1 MKAALEASRFQFR
14 RGEGERET
22 SGEDGAHVGALRIL
36 SAAMRDN
43 RNSRTQRPSHGSPP
57 HGGPRAA
64 AGDGHQNAEGQLVFG
79 VEPVRELIAA
89 APAAVR
95 VLYVRAGVER
105 RFAAEIESIRAC
117 GAQVVSVEEERLNRM
132 TGAGAHHQG
141 VVAIIREYEY
151 TPFEAI
157 LREHPDPLLVVD
169 GVTDP
174 RNLGAILRSAECAG
188 AGAVV
193 IARDRTVGLT
203 PAAFKASAGA
213 WVHLRIARCGNVA
226 QALETLKSAG
236 YWIVALA
243 PGGELSLYELD
254 TTRRLAFV
262 VGSEGK
268 GVRQVVRK
276 NSDFVVSVPMRGKVE
291 SLNVSVAA
299 AVVLFEVAR
308 KRAK

>member
-1 MKAALEASRFQFR
+1 
-14 RGEGERET
+14 
-22 SGEDGAHVGALRIL
+22 
-36 SAAMRDN
+36 MRDN
-43 RNSRTQRPSHGSPP
+43 RNPRTQRPSHGSPP

-64 AGDGHQNAEGQLVFG
+64 GGDGRQSAEGQLVFG
-79 VEPVRELIAA
+79 VEPVRELISA
-89 APAAVR
+89 APAAVQ
-95 VLYVRAGVER
+95 VLYVRGER
-105 RFAAEIESIRAC
+105 RFAAEIESIRAY
-117 GAQVVSVEEERLNRM
+117 GAQIVSVEEERLNRM
-132 TGAGAHHQG
+132 AGAGAHHQG

-151 TPFEAI
+151 TPFETI
-157 LREHPDPLLVVD
+157 LREHPDPLVVVD

-203 PAAFKASAGA
+203 PAAIKASAGS
-213 WVHLRIARCGNVA
+213 WIHLKIARCGNVA
-226 QALETLKSAG
+226 QALEALKSAG

-243 PGGELSLYELD
+243 PGGELSLYALD

-276 NSDFVVSVPMRGKVE
+276 NSDFVVSIPMRGKVE
-291 SLNVSVAA
+291 SLNVSVAT

>member
-1 MKAALEASRFQFR
+1 M
-14 RGEGERET
+14 
-22 SGEDGAHVGALRIL
+22 
-36 SAAMRDN
+36 
-43 RNSRTQRPSHGSPP
+43 QRPPHGAPP
-57 HGGPRAA
+57 HGGPRAT
-64 AGDGHQNAEGQLVFG
+64 AGNGPHSAEGQLVFG
-79 VEPVRELIAA
+79 VEPVRELISA

-95 VLYVRAGVER
+95 VLYVRAGIER
-105 RFAAEIESIRAC
+105 RFVAEIESIRAC
-117 GAQVVSVEEERLNRM
+117 GAQIVSVEEEQLHRM
-132 TGAGAHHQG
+132 AGAGAHHQG
-141 VVAIIREYEY
+141 IVAVIRDYEY
-151 TPFEAI
+151 APFEAI
-157 LREHPDPLLVVD
+157 LREHPDPLIVVD

-203 PAAFKASAGA
+203 PAAIKASAGA
-213 WVHLRIARCGNVA
+213 WIHLKIARCGNVA
-226 QALETLKSAG
+226 QALEALKSAG

-254 TTRRLAFV
+254 TTRQLAFV

-276 NSDFVVSVPMRGKVE
+276 NSDFVVSIPMRGKVE

-299 AVVLFEVAR
+299 ALVLFEVAR

>member
-1 MKAALEASRFQFR
+1 
-14 RGEGERET
+14 
-22 SGEDGAHVGALRIL
+22 
-36 SAAMRDN
+36 MRDN
-43 RNSRTQRPSHGSPP
+43 RNSRPRRYSHAGPSP

-64 AGDGHQNAEGQLVFG
+64 AGDEHPSAQGQLVFG
-79 VEPVRELIAA
+79 IEPVRELILA

-95 VLYVRAGVER
+95 VLYIRAGAER

-117 GAQVVSVEEERLNRM
+117 GGQIVSAEEERLKRM
-132 TGAGAHHQG
+132 AGAGAHHQG
-141 VVAIIREYEY
+141 VVAIIRDYEY
-151 TPFEAI
+151 TAFETI
-157 LREHPDPLLVVD
+157 LSEHPDPILVVD

-203 PAAFKASAGA
+203 PAAIKASAGA

-226 QALETLKSAG
+226 QALEALKSAG

-268 GVRQVVRK
+268 GVRQVVRR
-276 NSDFVVSVPMRGKVE
+276 NSDFVVSIPMRGKVE

>member
-1 MKAALEASRFQFR
+1 MKTALEASRFQFR

-22 SGEDGAHVGALRIL
+22 SGEDGAHVGAVRIL

-43 RNSRTQRPSHGSPP
+43 RNARTQRRSHGSPP

-64 AGDGHQNAEGQLVFG
+64 AGDGHQSAEGQLVFG
-79 VEPVRELIAA
+79 VEPVRELISAA
-89 APAAVR
+89 SAAVR
-95 VLYVRAGVER
+95 VLYVRAG
-105 RFAAEIESIRAC
+105 AEIESIRAC
-117 GAQVVSVEEERLNRM
+117 GAQIVSVEEERLNRM
-132 TGAGAHHQG
+132 AGAGAHHQG

-151 TPFEAI
+151 TPFETI

-174 RNLGAILRSAECAG
+174 RNLGAILRSAACAG
-188 AGAVV
+188 AAAVV

-203 PAAFKASAGA
+203 PAAIKASAGA

-226 QALETLKSAG
+226 QALEALKSAG

-243 PGGELSLYELD
+243 QGGELSLYELD

>member
-1 MKAALEASRFQFR
+1 
-14 RGEGERET
+14 
-22 SGEDGAHVGALRIL
+22 
-36 SAAMRDN
+36 MRDN
-43 RNSRTQRPSHGSPP
+43 RNPRTRRYSHGDPP

-64 AGDGHQNAEGQLVFG
+64 AGDGHPSAEGQLVFG
-79 VEPVRELIAA
+79 VEPVRELISA
-89 APAAVR
+89 APAAVQA
-95 VLYVRAGVER
+95 LYVRAGAER

-117 GAQVVSVEEERLNRM
+117 GAQIVSVEEERLNRM
-132 TGAGAHHQG
+132 AGAGAHHQG
-141 VVAIIREYEY
+141 IAAVTREYEY

-203 PAAFKASAGA
+203 PAAIKASAGA

-226 QALETLKSAG
+226 QALEALKSAG

-243 PGGELSLYELD
+243 PGGELSLYA
-254 TTRRLAFV
+254 LA
-262 VGSEGK
+262 
-268 GVRQVVRK
+268 
-276 NSDFVVSVPMRGKVE
+276 NHARGLWALAGIARPNAGGHCPHPNPLPGQGEKE
-291 SLNVSVAA
+291 
-299 AVVLFEVAR
+299 FETKSSASSGYGFFQAR
-308 KRAK
+308 PSARIR

>member
-1 MKAALEASRFQFR
+1 
-14 RGEGERET
+14 
-22 SGEDGAHVGALRIL
+22 V
-36 SAAMRDN
+36 
-43 RNSRTQRPSHGSPP
+43 
-57 HGGPRAA
+57 
-64 AGDGHQNAEGQLVFG
+64 EGQIVFG
-79 VEPVRELIAA
+79 VEPVRELISA
-89 APAAVR
+89 APAAVQ
-95 VLYVRAGVER
+95 VLYVRAGAER

-117 GAQVVSVEEERLNRM
+117 GAQIVNVEEERLSRIA
-132 TGAGAHHQG
+132 GAGAHHQG
-141 VVAIIREYEY
+141 VVAIIRAYEY
-151 TPFEAI
+151 ALFETI

-188 AGAVV
+188 AGVV

-203 PAAFKASAGA
+203 PAAIKASAGA
-213 WVHLRIARCGNVA
+213 WVHLKIARCGNVA
-226 QALETLKSAG
+226 QALEALKSAG

-268 GVRQVVRK
+268 GVRQVVRR

>member
-1 MKAALEASRFQFR
+1 
-14 RGEGERET
+14 
-22 SGEDGAHVGALRIL
+22 V
-36 SAAMRDN
+36 
-43 RNSRTQRPSHGSPP
+43 
-57 HGGPRAA
+57 
-64 AGDGHQNAEGQLVFG
+64 EGQIVFG
-79 VEPVRELIAA
+79 VEPVRELISA
-89 APAAVR
+89 APAAVQ
-95 VLYVRAGVER
+95 VLYVRAGAER

-117 GAQVVSVEEERLNRM
+117 GAQIVSVEEERLSRIA
-132 TGAGAHHQG
+132 GAGAHHQG
-141 VVAIIREYEY
+141 VVAIIRAYEY
-151 TPFEAI
+151 TLFETI

-188 AGAVV
+188 AGVV

-203 PAAFKASAGA
+203 PAAIKASAGA
-213 WVHLRIARCGNVA
+213 WVHLKIARCGNVA
-226 QALETLKSAG
+226 QALEALKSAG

>member
-1 MKAALEASRFQFR
+1 
-14 RGEGERET
+14 
-22 SGEDGAHVGALRIL
+22 V
-36 SAAMRDN
+36 
-43 RNSRTQRPSHGSPP
+43 
-57 HGGPRAA
+57 
-64 AGDGHQNAEGQLVFG
+64 EGQIVFG
-79 VEPVRELIAA
+79 VEPVRELISA
-89 APAAVR
+89 APAAVQ
-95 VLYVRAGVER
+95 VLYVRAGAER

-117 GAQVVSVEEERLNRM
+117 GAQIVSVEEERLSRIA
-132 TGAGAHHQG
+132 GAGAHHQG
-141 VVAIIREYEY
+141 VVAIIRAYEY
-151 TPFEAI
+151 TLFETI

-188 AGAVV
+188 AGVV

-203 PAAFKASAGA
+203 PAAIKASAGA
-213 WVHLRIARCGNVA
+213 WVHLKIARCGNVA
-226 QALETLKSAG
+226 QALEALKSAG

-268 GVRQVVRK
+268 GVRQVVRR

>member
-1 MKAALEASRFQFR
+1 
-14 RGEGERET
+14 
-22 SGEDGAHVGALRIL
+22 
-36 SAAMRDN
+36 MRDN
-43 RNSRTQRPSHGSPP
+43 RNPRTRRYSHGDPP

-64 AGDGHQNAEGQLVFG
+64 AGDGHPSAEGQLVFG
-79 VEPVRELIAA
+79 VEPVRELISA
-89 APAAVR
+89 APAAVQ
-95 VLYVRAGVER
+95 VLYVRAGAER
-105 RFAAEIESIRAC
+105 RFAAEIESVRAC
-117 GAQVVSVEEERLNRM
+117 GAQIVSVEEERLNRM
-132 TGAGAHHQG
+132 AGAGAHHQG
-141 VVAIIREYEY
+141 IAAVTREYEY

-188 AGAVV
+188 ARAVV

-203 PAAFKASAGA
+203 PAAIKASAGA

-226 QALETLKSAG
+226 QALEALKSAG

-243 PGGELSLYELD
+243 PGGELSLYALD

-276 NSDFVVSVPMRGKVE
+276 NSDFVVSIPMRGRVE

-308 KRAK
+308 KRAT

>member
-22 SGEDGAHVGALRIL
+22 SAKDDAHVGAVRIV

-43 RNSRTQRPSHGSPP
+43 RNSRTQRRSHVSPP
-57 HGGPRAA
+57 HGGARAA

-79 VEPVRELIAA
+79 VEPVRELISA

-95 VLYVRAGVER
+95 VLYVRAGAER

-117 GAQVVSVEEERLNRM
+117 CAQIVSVEEERLNRM
-132 TGAGAHHQG
+132 AGAGAHHQG

-151 TPFEAI
+151 TPFETI

-188 AGAVV
+188 AVAVV

-203 PAAFKASAGA
+203 PAA
-213 WVHLRIARCGNVA
+213 LRRRRAR
-226 QALETLKSAG
+226 
-236 YWIVALA
+236 
-243 PGGELSLYELD
+243 
-254 TTRRLAFV
+254 
-262 VGSEGK
+262 GS
-268 GVRQVVRK
+268 
-276 NSDFVVSVPMRGKVE
+276 
-291 SLNVSVAA
+291 
-299 AVVLFEVAR
+299 
-308 KRAK
+308 

>member
-1 MKAALEASRFQFR
+1 
-14 RGEGERET
+14 
-22 SGEDGAHVGALRIL
+22 V
-36 SAAMRDN
+36 
-43 RNSRTQRPSHGSPP
+43 
-57 HGGPRAA
+57 
-64 AGDGHQNAEGQLVFG
+64 EGQIVFG
-79 VEPVRELIAA
+79 VEPVRELISA
-89 APAAVR
+89 APAAVQ
-95 VLYVRAGVER
+95 VLYVRAGAER

-117 GAQVVSVEEERLNRM
+117 GAQIVSVEEERLSRIA
-132 TGAGAHHQG
+132 GAGAHHQG
-141 VVAIIREYEY
+141 VVAIIRAYEY
-151 TPFEAI
+151 TLFETI

-188 AGAVV
+188 AGVV

-213 WVHLRIARCGNVA
+213 WVHLKIARCGNVA
-226 QALETLKSAG
+226 QALEALKSAG

-268 GVRQVVRK
+268 GVRQVVRR

>member
-1 MKAALEASRFQFR
+1 MHRACIRCQWA
-14 RGEGERET
+14 
-22 SGEDGAHVGALRIL
+22 VRIL

-43 RNSRTQRPSHGSPP
+43 RNSRTQRRSHGSPP

-64 AGDGHQNAEGQLVFG
+64 AGEGHQRAEGQLVFG
-79 VEPVRELIAA
+79 VEPVRELISA
-89 APAAVR
+89 APAAVQ
-95 VLYVRAGVER
+95 VLYVRAGAER

-117 GAQVVSVEEERLNRM
+117 GAQIVSVEEERLNRM
-132 TGAGAHHQG
+132 AGAGAHHQG

-174 RNLGAILRSAECAG
+174 RNLGAILRSVECAG

-193 IARDRTVGLT
+193 IAR
-203 PAAFKASAGA
+203 
-213 WVHLRIARCGNVA
+213 CGNVA
-226 QALETLKSAG
+226 QALEALKSAG

-243 PGGELSLYELD
+243 PGVELSLYELD

-276 NSDFVVSVPMRGKVE
+276 NSDFVVSIPMRGKVE

>member
-1 MKAALEASRFQFR
+1 
-14 RGEGERET
+14 
-22 SGEDGAHVGALRIL
+22 
-36 SAAMRDN
+36 MRDN
-43 RNSRTQRPSHGSPP
+43 RRQHPRPQRPSHGGPQ
-57 HGGPRAA
+57 HGAPRAA

-89 APAAVR
+89 APNAVR
-95 VLYVRAGVER
+95 VLYVRAGAER
-105 RFAAEIESIRAC
+105 RFAAEIESIRTC
-117 GAQVVSVEEERLNRM
+117 GAQIVIVEEERLNRM
-132 TGAGAHHQG
+132 AGAGAHHQG
-141 VVAIIREYEY
+141 IVAIIREYEY
-151 TPFEAI
+151 TAFETI

-174 RNLGAILRSAECAG
+174 RNLGAILRSSECAG

-203 PAAFKASAGA
+203 PAAIKSSAGA

-226 QALETLKSAG
+226 QALEALKSAG

-254 TTRRLAFV
+254 STRRLAFV

-276 NSDFVVSVPMRGKVE
+276 NSDFVASIPMRGKVE

-308 KRAK
+308 TRAR

>member
-1 MKAALEASRFQFR
+1 
-14 RGEGERET
+14 
-22 SGEDGAHVGALRIL
+22 
-36 SAAMRDN
+36 MRDN
-43 RNSRTQRPSHGSPP
+43 RNPRTRRYSHAGPPHGSP
-57 HGGPRAA
+57 RAA
-64 AGDGHQNAEGQLVFG
+64 SGDGHPRAEGQLVFG
-79 VEPVRELIAA
+79 VEPVRELISA
-89 APAAVR
+89 APAAVQ
-95 VLYVRAGVER
+95 VLYVRAGAER
-105 RFAAEIESIRAC
+105 RFAMEIESIRAC
-117 GAQVVSVEEERLNRM
+117 GAQIVSFEEERLNRIA
-132 TGAGAHHQG
+132 GAGAHHQG
-141 VVAIIREYEY
+141 IVAVIREYEY
-151 TPFEAI
+151 TPFETI
-157 LREHPDPLLVVD
+157 LGEHPDPLLMVD

-203 PAAFKASAGA
+203 PAAIKASAGA

-226 QALETLKSAG
+226 QALEALKSAG

-276 NSDFVVSVPMRGKVE
+276 NSDFVVSIPMRGKVE

-299 AVVLFEVAR
+299 AVALFEVAR